1 MAKRVQLRRGT
12 TAQIN
17 AFTGAVGEVS
27 VDTDKDVLVVHDGVT
42 AGGFPVAARA
52 NINGTISLIKK
63 DGTVI
68 GSINATG
75 LFNNTL
81 TSTAIDQALTAAQGK
96 VLQDNKLDKTAI
108 TVSGS
113 APIYACRAWV
123 NFDGTTG
130 SIRASGN
137 IASVTSE
144 GGGTFL
150 ITFTTAMQDAD
161 YAIIGTS
168 SATIEATALAPV
180 DGSLTSSSFR
190 VRANYGGDNTRGVYQ
205 PSICSVTVFR

>member
-12 TAQIN
+12 TAHNN
-17 AFTGAVGEVS
+17 AFTGAVGEVT
-27 VDTDKDVLVVHDGVT
+27 VDTDKDVLVVHDGFT

-52 NINGTISLIKK
+52 NADGTISLIKK
-63 DGTVI
+63 DGTVV
-68 GSINATG
+68 GSINAIG

-81 TSTAIDQALTAAQGK
+81 TSTNTDQALTAAQGK
-96 VLQDNKLDKTAI
+96 QLQDNKLDKTAI
-108 TVSGS
+108 IASGS
-113 APIYACRAWV
+113 APIFACRAWV

-150 ITFTTAMQDAD
+150 ITFTTAMQSAN
-161 YAIIGTS
+161 YAVASVS
-168 SATIEATALAPV
+168 SARGDATALAPV

-190 VRANYGGDNTRGVYQ
+190 VRANYGGDNTVGSYQ
-205 PSICSVTVFR
+205 PSICSVSVFI